1 MILNNFKKVLY
12 LNSTGGNTGNTR
24 EMPVSPISI
33 TGKSSSAS
41 MDYAN
46 TRFCSNMKYLPRDLN
61 ESESGDF
68 CVALGTDDTPVT
80 FDDYKWEHGIDTLTN
95 SGYSHKIVNR
105 NGNWVCRYTRTV
117 TNDTSEDITV
127 KEVALIQ
134 TAASIKV
141 MIAREVLDQPVTI
154 KPGGVQAFGIDIG

>member
-1 MILNNFKKVLY
+1 MILNNFKKILH
-12 LNSTGGNTGNTR
+12 LASKNGGTR
-24 EMPVSPISI
+24 EMPVSPIDISGQSFSGSLNYVNAAWC
-33 TGKSSSAS
+33 T
-41 MDYAN
+41 Y
-46 TRFCSNMKYLPRDLN
+46 MKYLPSDLN
-61 ESESGDF
+61 VNTEGDF

-80 FDDYKWEHGIDTLTN
+80 VDDCKWEHGIDNLTN
-95 SGYSHKIVNR
+95 SGYSHKIVNS

-134 TAASIKV
+134 VVTGMKV

-154 KPGGVQAFGIDIG
+154 KTGGAQVFGIDIG